1 MNRNRMI
8 TLVFLA
14 VVAVSLVGATV
25 AMGQAIITGEP
36 RLNVDAP
43 DSTLAP
49 GETTQLELQI
59 SNDGRVGLGSPEQRD
74 VVTEARNV
82 RVEVEGDGPIEIET
96 NRQAIGSVTE
106 REPRTVPVRVTVPE
120 DAETG
125 EYELDVE
132 LRYAYT
138 ARIESGAGVMN
149 DRRRT
154 VTRSVDVEITD
165 EPRFEITDVTTDAQ
179 IGDRGVMEATVE
191 NVGSQT
197 ARDVRLA
204 LESTSSR
211 LAFGAG
217 QTESARAGTL
227 DPGNETT
234 VRYDV
239 SVDEDASVR
248 EFALDGTVQFTDPDG
263 VSGIDDDLSAGVE
276 PAAKQRFSF
285 EDVES
290 TLRVGEDGDLRGTV
304 TNDGPR
310 DVGSVVVQ
318 FVDESPNVV
327 PIESS
332 VSVGGLEAGGSAE
345 FELPIELTREAEAVP
360 RNFDMQVSYRN
371 AENERRLFDDLD
383 AEADVAERRDEFLI
397 ETDDRQ
403 VAAGSSTLIDV
414 QVTNNLDEP
423 VTDVEAKL
431 FTDGPLSSDDDE
443 GYVESLDPGETTTVT
458 FRLSAADDATPR
470 TYPLQMD
477 FRYDDDSGT
486 SKVSDTYRTAI
497 DVTESEADG
506 PPWLLVGAAV
516 ALIVV
521 IGAGLYWR
529 RTRG

>member
-1 MNRNRMI
+1 MNRRRVI
-8 TLVFLA
+8 TLVFLS

-25 AMGQAIITGEP
+25 AMGQGIITGEP
-36 RLNVDAP
+36 RLSVDAP
-43 DSTLAP
+43 DSTLTP

-59 SNDGRVGLGSPEQRD
+59 SNSGDVGLGSPEQRG
-74 VVTEARNV
+74 VVTDARNV
-82 RVEVEGDGPIEIET
+82 RVELEGDGPIEIET
-96 NRQAIGSVTE
+96 NRQAIGVVTE
-106 REPRTVPVRVTVPE
+106 NQPGTATFHVTVPE
-120 DAETG
+120 DAEPD

-132 LRYAYT
+132 LRYAYS
-138 ARIESGAGVMN
+138 ARVERGAGVMN

-154 VTRSVDVEITD
+154 VTRSVDVEIAD

-179 IGDRGVMEATVE
+179 IGDRGTMEATVE

-211 LAFGAG
+211 FLFGAG
-217 QTESARAGTL
+217 QTESARGGTL
-227 DPGNETT
+227 APGDETT
-234 VRYDV
+234 IRYDV
-239 SVDEDASVR
+239 SVDGEASVR

-263 VSGIDDDLSAGVE
+263 VSGIDEGLSAGVE

-310 DVGSVVVQ
+310 DVGSVVVR
-318 FVDESPNVV
+318 FADESPNVV

-332 VSVGGLEAGGSAE
+332 VSVGGLEAGESAA

-360 RNFDMQVSYRN
+360 RNFDMSVSYRN
-371 AENERRLFDDLD
+371 ADNERRFFDDLD
-383 AEADVAERRDEFLI
+383 ADAEVAERRDEFLI
-397 ETDDRQ
+397 DTEDRQ
-403 VAAGSSTLIDV
+403 LAAGSSTLVDV
-414 QVTNNLDEP
+414 RVTNNLDEP
-423 VTDVEAKL
+423 VANVEAKL

-458 FRLSAADDATPR
+458 FRLSADAGATPR

-497 DVTESEADG
+497 DVTEPEADG

-516 ALIVV
+516 ALVAL
-521 IGAGLYWR
+521 IGAGIYWR